1 MSKSFSIIL
10 DQTSHPGNIGAAAR
24 AMKTMGIDDLRL
36 VNTTSAQHP
45 DAYAMA
51 SGADDILFHAKV
63 YDKLTPA
70 LDDVELLFGL
80 SARKRNQYRHC
91 IYSHELGNIL
101 ATHPQHNKIGF
112 LFGNEQ
118 SGLDN
123 TALSYCQYQV
133 LVPTNPKFSSLNLAA
148 CVQLIS
154 YICHTS
160 QLTKLEET
168 NESVPPIAQG
178 QYLAMVEM
186 LHGIIKNTNMHNEQ
200 QATQTEQRLR
210 QIVLHS
216 GLDQTEIDLIMG
228 VLKQLKALGT
238 AKN

>member
-1 MSKSFSIIL
+1 MSKSFTIIL

-24 AMKTMGIDDLRL
+24 AMKTMGIEDLRL

-51 SGADDILFHAKV
+51 SGADDILFHAKL

-70 LDDVELLFGL
+70 LDDIELLFGL
-80 SARKRNQYRHC
+80 SARKRSQYRHC
-91 IYSHELGNIL
+91 IYSHELGDIL
-101 ATHPQHNKIGF
+101 AKHPQHNKIGF

-154 YICHTS
+154 YICHTT
-160 QLTKLEET
+160 QLTKNDAVT
-168 NESVPPIAQG
+168 TMKPPIAQG

-186 LHGIIKNTNMHNEQ
+186 LHSIIKNTNMHNEQ
-200 QATQTEQRLR
+200 LASQTEQRLR

-216 GLDQTEIDLIMG
+216 GLNQTEIDLIMG
-228 VLKQLKALGT
+228 ILKQLSVLST
-238 AKN
+238 PKN